1 MYDLIDE
8 VPSDRILLVGHGLLG
23 ALGPAAQR
31 PGLVQWAGERQ
42 VRLYQLPRPAFT
54 LSPPSEHG
62 RTRPPQVAE
71 RLAELDDLVAAFE
84 EVAAQLAAGGRVI
97 GLAVPG
103 RLVTTRSGRAWLER
117 VRAIARDIAALAA
130 IEVWTVTAGHAAL
143 YDPTVQPIRTAS

>member
-1 MYDLIDE
+1 MYDLNEE

-31 PGLVQWAGERQ
+31 AGLVQWAGERQ

-62 RTRPPQVAE
+62 LRPPHVAE
-71 RLAELDDLVAAFE
+71 RLAELDDLETAFE
-84 EVAAQLAAGGRVI
+84 EIAAQVATGGQVI

-117 VRAIARDIAALAA
+117 VRAIARDIAALDPL
-130 IEVWTVTAGHAAL
+130 EVWTVTGGRAAQ
-143 YDPTVQPIRTAS
+143 YDPAAQPIRTAS